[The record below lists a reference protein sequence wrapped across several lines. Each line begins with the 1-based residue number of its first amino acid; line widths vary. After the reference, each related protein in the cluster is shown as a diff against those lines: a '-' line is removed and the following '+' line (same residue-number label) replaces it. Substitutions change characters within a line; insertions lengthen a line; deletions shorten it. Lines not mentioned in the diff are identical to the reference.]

1 MATRT
6 AAQVGPFTELMRFI
20 FKNILMHICLSLG
33 LIGNIMTL
41 ITLIEKRM
49 RRASTTQYLAAITLF
64 DSIYLICSFVNSL
77 EIIYPNAQLN
87 NIIPLLNLFFYP
99 LSDFSGNIS
108 IYCILMFT
116 VERYLAI
123 AYPLRSREWCRPS
136 RARKILGLTILFCF
150 IFTFPTFLENKIIYT
165 WNPSLNKTVPEL
177 TETKLYPNFDLYKRI
192 YFWIIAVM
200 FQFIPLTLLIV
211 LNSILMKYIHDST
224 KERNI
229 LGQSKRRSTQIIEQK
244 NSKSRLLLIPFRKSN
259 DQPIV
264 QLRCNVVHHRQNEQS
279 KSTILLLATVLI
291 FLICQ
296 LPGALLLIYAA
307 IFPIGSKDV
316 LIPDDIILGFNN
328 IANGLVAVNA
338 SINFILYSCLSEK
351 FRQNFQRIFLFKKF
365 NQNNSFYSSRIN
377 LSKLSNTQ
385 IGKFIFIFYLKKI
398 NIILSY

>member
-6 AAQVGPFTELMRFI
+6 AVQVGPFTELMRFI

-33 LIGNIMTL
+33 LIGNIVTL
-41 ITLIEKRM
+41 ITLLEKRM

-77 EIIYPNAQLN
+77 EIIYPNAQLEN
-87 NIIPLLNLFFYP
+87 VIPLLNLFFYP

-116 VERYLAI
+116 VERYLAV

-165 WNPSLNKTVPEL
+165 WNPSLNQTVPEL
-177 TETKLYPNFDLYKRI
+177 TETKLYPNFDLYKRT

-200 FQFIPLTLLIV
+200 FQFFPLTLLIV

-224 KERNI
+224 KERNVMG
-229 LGQSKRRSTQIIEQK
+229 LNKRNSRSSQIIMEQK
-244 NSKSRLLLIPFRKSN
+244 TSKSRLLLIPFRKAN
-259 DQPIV
+259 NQPIV

-279 KSTILLLATVLI
+279 KSTILLLATVII

-307 IFPIGSKDV
+307 IFPIGSDDV
-316 LIPDDIILGFNN
+316 LIPEDVILGLNN
-328 IANGLVAVNA
+328 IANGLVALNA

-351 FRQNFQRIFLFKKF
+351 FRLNFQRIFLFKKF
-365 NQNNSFYSSRIN
+365 DQNNSFYSSKVN
-377 LSKLSNTQ
+377 LSKLSNMQ
-385 IGKFIFIFYLKKI
+385 IGKNFTL
-398 NIILSY
+398 